1 MNDIVE
7 RLRKLGT
14 DSVGN
19 YGMPIA
25 TEAADEIERVR
36 AELEDERMRHA
47 ACGVIAG
54 ANTEQSAKQQRQM
67 APKYWSA
74 SVQAVADAVDREM
87 RLRAERDAL
96 TSLTAI
102 CACAN

>member
-25 TEAADEIERVR
+25 TEAAGEIER
-36 AELEDERMRHA
+36 AHGITGDSNE
-47 ACGVIAG
+47 
-54 ANTEQSAKQQRQM
+54 
-67 APKYWSA
+67 
-74 SVQAVADAVDREM
+74 
-87 RLRAERDAL
+87 
-96 TSLTAI
+96 
-102 CACAN
+102 